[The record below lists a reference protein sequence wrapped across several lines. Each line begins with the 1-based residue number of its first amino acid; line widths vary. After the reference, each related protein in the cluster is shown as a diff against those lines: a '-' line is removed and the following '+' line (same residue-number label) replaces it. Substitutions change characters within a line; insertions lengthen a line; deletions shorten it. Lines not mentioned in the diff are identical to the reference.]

1 MTNKRI
7 KEPYSLSKLNGIL
20 LLVLCCAYP
29 LYFVV
34 LKNNYSPHNIGIS
47 IGSVIGTLIVP
58 VFFSFIGWFVSGKR
72 AHVGHITLNIF
83 VGLMFFSLF
92 GQIGTDQAKMRNDS
106 VDLTNAMEEYRSEL
120 RNNNGTA
127 DSSYKKITGTVISE
141 LDKLIRNSR
150 GKERE
155 SYQVLREY
163 FTLSDSIMSGWQDA
177 YGETATEGML
187 DFSVLTTD
195 SACIAQK
202 NTYRRFVNR
211 SIDYKRFVNNRVD
224 FRSS

>member
-1 MTNKRI
+1 M
-7 KEPYSLSKLNGIL
+7 IL
-20 LLVLCCAYP
+20 L
-29 LYFVV
+29 
-34 LKNNYSPHNIGIS
+34 
-47 IGSVIGTLIVP
+47 TLQML
-58 VFFSFIGWFVSGKR
+58 WR
-72 AHVGHITLNIF
+72 
-83 VGLMFFSLF
+83 
-92 GQIGTDQAKMRNDS
+92 
-106 VDLTNAMEEYRSEL
+106 EYRSEL

-127 DSSYKKITGTVISE
+127 DSSYKKITGTVRSE

-202 NTYRRFVNR
+202 KHLPAFREQVNR
-211 SIDYKRFVNNRVD
+211 L
-224 FRSS
+224 